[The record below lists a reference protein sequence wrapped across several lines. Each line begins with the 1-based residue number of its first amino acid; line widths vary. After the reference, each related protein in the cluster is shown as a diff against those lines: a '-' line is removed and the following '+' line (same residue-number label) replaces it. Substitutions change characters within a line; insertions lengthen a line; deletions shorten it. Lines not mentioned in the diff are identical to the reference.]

1 MDQRYN
7 GMGFGSNTTS
17 EAKWDA
23 AIQWYDL
30 KPGMWN
36 QIRIIGPIFI
46 VAQNWFTTP
55 KGKKFALFS
64 RAWDPFT
71 RSYANQADDPI
82 YQIFGNPYDSTDERI
97 KGIAPRQT
105 AFAQAFIRPTAG
117 LANGGELKPMRIPSS
132 VVNGI
137 RKVMELNFVTNPDG
151 SPVINEEGKPT
162 IADPTD
168 ADFGIDILVHYDPSK
183 QGSEKYTVQSGGR
196 SVLSAHERTLY
207 SSLIDWATIVKQPT
221 ENQVKEA
228 LSKNGYMSLASNAF
242 GKVADVGG
250 AVATPPMM
258 QAPAPMAAPMAPMA
272 PAAPMA
278 PPMQAPQ
285 QSFAPAAPAPM
296 APPMQA
302 PVAPQAVQPGMPM
315 APPPMQAAPAPM
327 APPMPMA
334 PAPK

>member
-1 MDQRYN
+1 MQDQRYQ

-82 YQIFGNPYDSTDERI
+82 FQIFGNPYDSTDERI

-137 RKVMELNFVTNPDG
+137 RKVMELNFVTNQDG
-151 SPVINEEGKPT
+151 SPALNEEGKPI

-196 SVLSAHERTLY
+196 SVLSAHERALY
-207 SSLIDWATIVKQPT
+207 SSLIDWANIVKQPS

-242 GKVADVGG
+242 GKVSDVGAAS
-250 AVATPPMM
+250 AVATLPMM
-258 QAPAPMAAPMAPMA
+258 ATPAPMSAAMPAAPAPAAT
-272 PAAPMA
+272 MA
-278 PPMQAPQ
+278 PPTMQAPQ
-285 QSFAPAAPAPM
+285 QLFAAAPPAPM
-296 APPMQA
+296 APP
-302 PVAPQAVQPGMPM
+302 VAQPGMM
-315 APPPMQAAPAPM
+315 APPAPM
-327 APPMPMA
+327 APPMPSA